1 MNSVCAEAGK
11 FIRACGLSREL
22 KKLASCWTPIFWNAS
37 LANAVP
43 SLAEFSLLEFS
54 HHQAP
59 PSNASTMM
67 SRTTIC
73 PDDFCLELNLNC
85 FIFV

>member
-11 FIRACGLSREL
+11 FIRACGLSRAL

-67 SRTTIC
+67 SRTTTC
-73 PDDFCLELNLNC
+73 PDDFRLELNLNC

>member
-1 MNSVCAEAGK
+1 M
-11 FIRACGLSREL
+11 RARGLSREL
-22 KKLASCWTPIFWNAS
+22 KKLTSCWTPIFWIAS

-43 SLAEFSLLEFS
+43 SLAALSLLELS

-67 SRTTIC
+67 SRTTTC
-73 PDDFCLELNLNC
+73 PDDFRLELNLIF